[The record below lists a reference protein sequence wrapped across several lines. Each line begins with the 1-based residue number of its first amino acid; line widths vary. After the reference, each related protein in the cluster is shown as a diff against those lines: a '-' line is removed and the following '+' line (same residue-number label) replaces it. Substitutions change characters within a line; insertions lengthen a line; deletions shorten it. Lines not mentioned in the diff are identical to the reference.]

1 MAHECNVRPPL
12 AVTVLPLSLLLVVL
26 VVSCGGVSS
35 VGSAS
40 SSPSPTRFVTA
51 SPPAIVADGFAR
63 VQGTVTDET
72 TKKPLQDVCVVIATG
87 GSCQPASP
95 RTDSNGYWWIDLP
108 ANVDW
113 DFIWT
118 KDGYEPAQSR
128 VTSRPGGVLIVIQLK
143 PVT

>member
-1 MAHECNVRPPL
+1 
-12 AVTVLPLSLLLVVL
+12 LLVVL

-113 DFIWT
+113 DFAWT
-118 KDGYEPAQSR
+118 KDGYTPVKR
-128 VTSRPGGVLIVIQLK
+128 HLGTRPGTQVIDIELV
-143 PVT
+143 PLA